1 MKRKLQKKLI
11 GTLFLAVL
19 LLPSCRSGYQVTKTV
34 GVMVPIDSTWDVTPD
49 EEAVSLLTPYKAKI
63 DSVMYRVVGT
73 SEVDMDRGLPESLLS
88 NLVSEVLRQSA
99 SQVLGKPA
107 DMGLVNIGGLRNVLT
122 KGPIT
127 TDNIYELLPFENSLC
142 VLTLSGA
149 NLKKL
154 FENIAAQHGQGLSGV
169 RLVISKD
176 GKLLD
181 STVGDAPLDEKKL
194 YTVATIDYVA
204 DGNDGMPALLQAEK
218 RVCPDGATLR
228 GIFMNYVEAQT
239 AAGKKITSH
248 LDGRITVK

>member
-1 MKRKLQKKLI
+1 MKKRLQRNLF
-11 GTLFLAVL
+11 GALLLALFLFA
-19 LLPSCRSGYQVTKTV
+19 SCHSGYQVTKTV
-34 GVMVPIDSTWDVTPD
+34 GVMVPIDSAWDATPD
-49 EEAVSLLTPYKAKI
+49 EEAVALLTPYKAKI

-73 SEVDMDRGLPESLLS
+73 ADVDMDRGLPESALS

-107 DMGLVNIGGLRNVLT
+107 DMGLVNVGGLRNVLT

-127 TDNIYELLPFENSLC
+127 SENIYELLPFENSLC

-149 NLKKL
+149 HLKQL
-154 FENIAAQHGQGLSGV
+154 FENIAAQHGQGVSGI
-169 RLVISKD
+169 RLVITKD

-181 STVGDAPLDEKKL
+181 STIGGEPLDEHKL

-228 GIFMNYVEAQT
+228 GIFMSYVEAQT
-239 AAGKKITSH
+239 AAGKSVTSH
-248 LDGRITVK
+248 LDGRITFK